1 MPELSVRH
9 EQEIIASKR
18 IAVPG
23 CHACGFIALV
33 HPLVKTGV
41 LKREAQIYCHSIT
54 GYSGGGKKMIA
65 QYEERP
71 KDSLLT
77 APRQYALAQ
86 THKHLKEMKAIS
98 GIASEPIFCP
108 IVSSYYSGMLV
119 TVALFAEQLSDGNSI
134 DDVRSVLK
142 ERYGEGEIVS
152 YCDDADEQGYM
163 SAVRLSGKDSMQIS
177 VYGNDS
183 RILLTAR
190 YDNLGKGA
198 SGAAIQCMN
207 LVLGADVATGLDL

>member
-1 MPELSVRH
+1 
-9 EQEIIASKR
+9 
-18 IAVPG
+18 
-23 CHACGFIALV
+23 
-33 HPLVKTGV
+33 
-41 LKREAQIYCHSIT
+41 
-54 GYSGGGKKMIA
+54 
-65 QYEERP
+65 
-71 KDSLLT
+71 
-77 APRQYALAQ
+77 
-86 THKHLKEMKAIS
+86 MKAIS